1 MATSAN
7 AIPQNAV
14 TGSGG
19 YNSVSPV
26 PIGYSC
32 RGCNTNLA
40 SNDGPSQYQK
50 QKIIQNTVR
59 VMGSLYT
66 FNLAALNA
74 YQKPILK
81 PQPLLMNGAFYF
93 GGGRVNWNQMS
104 DRASPH
110 VQVVVGSSGSAY
122 RGNSTKRTMTRLQP
136 GALSPGGI
144 GVDIKHNSYAR
155 YLNKIKGQKPLR
167 RGVIPPNY
175 GTPYIPFNRAFPVY
189 GGKIIKTSIVNH
201 CDCPLKDK
209 QEDALIYRNAGVQD
223 AIYSVTPGN
232 RNDTQLF
239 EETYG
244 TLNSYASAI
253 NRGSYKSSIF
263 DVNSS

>member
-1 MATSAN
+1 MALSSN
-7 AIPQNAV
+7 AIPGDGMV
-14 TGSGG
+14 GSGG
-19 YNSVSPV
+19 YNSVNVV
-26 PIGYSC
+26 PYGYRC

-40 SNDGPSQYQK
+40 ANDGPSQYQK

-74 YQKPILK
+74 YQKPILE
-81 PQPLLMNGAFYF
+81 PQPLLMDGAFYF

-110 VQVVVGSSGSAY
+110 IQVVVGGSGSAY
-122 RGNSTKRTMTRLQP
+122 RGNSTKRTITRLQP

-155 YLNKIKGQKPLR
+155 YLNKIKGQGPLR

-189 GGKIIKTSIVNH
+189 GGKVIKTSIVNR
-201 CDCPLKDK
+201 CDCPLIGK
-209 QEDALIYRNAGVQD
+209 QGDALIYRNDAVQD
-223 AIYSVTPGN
+223 AIYNVSPGN
-232 RNDTQLF
+232 HNDLKLF
-239 EETYG
+239 EEIYNT
-244 TLNSYASAI
+244 TSLDVSTINS
-253 NRGSYKSSIF
+253 GSYQPSIF
-263 DVNSS
+263 DVDSG